1 MIEFLFIPC
10 VTAVVL
16 LVWLHSE
23 AFIEY
28 ATLFNGNKFFY
39 IDDFRKK
46 QKKDPTLD
54 WIMYLQLHH
63 NNFFV
68 RLVTCPLC
76 FSFWITLGLCA
87 LTHNFIVFPISYILG
102 LIIYKLTIKLLES

>member
-10 VTAVVL
+10 AAAVIL

-28 ATLFNGNKFFY
+28 ATLFSGSKFFY
-39 IDDFRKK
+39 IDDFKEK

-63 NNFFV
+63 NSFFI
-68 RLVTCPLC
+68 RLITCPLC
-76 FSFWITLGLCA
+76 LSFWITLSLCA
-87 LTHNFIVFPISYILG
+87 FSDNLIVFPVSYILG
-102 LIIYKLTIKLLES
+102 MVIYKLTIKLLES